1 MVDIVQLWKSESEV
15 AQSCPTLCNP
25 MDVAY
30 QAPSSMGFCRQ
41 KYWSSMP
48 LPSLSVAVMSNSLWP
63 HGLQHARL
71 HCPSTAPRA
80 CSNSCPSSPWCQPTM
95 FCSPLLLLPSIFPS
109 IRVFLMSQLFASGG
123 QTIGASTST
132 SVLPKY
138 IQDWFPLELT
148 SWISLLS
155 KELPR
160 VFPTPQFKSIN
171 SSVLRFLYGPTL
183 TSIHDYW
190 KNHSFD

>member
-1 MVDIVQLWKSESEV
+1 MCFLAIYKSSSKNHVYLDPLSIFKWVVWTFVVFFCCCLNSSYTLDQSVQFT
-15 AQSCPTLCNP
+15 C
-25 MDVAY
+25 
-30 QAPSSMGFCRQ
+30 
-41 KYWSSMP
+41 
-48 LPSLSVAVMSNSLWP
+48 AVLSNSLWP

-80 CSNSCPSSPWCQPTM
+80 CSNSCPSSQWCQPTM

-109 IRVFLMSQLFASGG
+109 IRIFLMSQLFASGG
-123 QTIGASTST
+123 QTIGASAST

-155 KELPR
+155 KELSR

-183 TSIHDYW
+183 TTIHDYW
-190 KNHSFD
+190 KNHSFV